1 MINAGSFG
9 FNVTPKH
16 FWTLHNTEGIQIM
29 QDAVKEVIKT
39 VHLSNDHARK
49 LDQIK
54 IDRGFKSRRQAVEF
68 AIECCSSEKC
78 KAVATSE

>member
-1 MINAGSFG
+1 
-9 FNVTPKH
+9 
-16 FWTLHNTEGIQIM
+16 M